1 MSSTNKTSG
10 LQLSQFIATDKPS
23 WLGDY
28 NSDMSKIDVGYT
40 AIKAEAEGASG
51 SATDAKNIANEAKV
65 SATNA
70 KASATDAKA
79 SATDAK
85 NIASEAK
92 ASATDAINQVTTLA
106 TNIDSYTRHQLQ
118 NPNVTKFK
126 TYDLTIIRNPT
137 MHIYNVIG
145 VITLNPGQ
153 TISTEEVIAFVG
165 DNFFPITRADFS
177 VFFSGEVHNST
188 ANFIGSGKL
197 IFRADNKTI
206 SFVTNLIPSAN
217 LSDVNVM
224 LVNCTFIN
232 P

>member
-70 KASATDAKA
+70 KASATDAK
-79 SATDAK
+79 

-92 ASATDAINQVTTLA
+92 TSATDAINQVTTLT
-106 TNIDSYTRHQLQ
+106 TNIDSYTRHLLQ

-137 MHIYNVIG
+137 THIYNVIG
-145 VITLNPGQ
+145 VISLNPGQ
-153 TISTEEVIAFVG
+153 TISTEEVIAIVG
-165 DNFFPITRADFS
+165 DDFFPLTRADFS

-197 IFRADNKTI
+197 IFRVDNKTI
-206 SFVTNLIPSAN
+206 SFVTNLIPTTK
-217 LSDVNVM
+217 LSDVNFI
-224 LVNCTFIN
+224 LVNATFIN

>member
-23 WLGDY
+23 WLSDY

-51 SATDAKNIANEAKV
+51 SATDAKNIANEAKA
-65 SATNA
+65 SATN
-70 KASATDAKA
+70 
-79 SATDAK
+79 
-85 NIASEAK
+85 
-92 ASATDAINQVTTLA
+92 AINQVTTLA
-106 TNIDSYTRHQLQ
+106 TDIDSYTRHQLQ

-137 MHIYNVIG
+137 THIYNVIG

-153 TISTEEVIAFVG
+153 TISTEEVIAIVG
-165 DNFFPITRADFS
+165 DSFFPITRADFS
-177 VFFSGEVHNST
+177 VFFGGEVHNSA

-197 IFRADNKTI
+197 IFRVDNKTI
-206 SFVTNLIPSAN
+206 SFATYPIPGAS
-217 LSDVNVM
+217 LSDVNIM
-224 LVNCTFIN
+224 LVNATFIN

>member
-51 SATDAKNIANEAKV
+51 SATDAKNIANEAKA

-70 KASATDAKA
+70 
-79 SATDAK
+79 
-85 NIASEAK
+85 
-92 ASATDAINQVTTLA
+92 INRVTTLA
-106 TNIDSYTRHQLQ
+106 TNIDSYTRHALQ

-137 MHIYNVIG
+137 THIYNVIG

-153 TISTEEVIAFVG
+153 TIAAEEVIAIVG
-165 DNFFPITRADFS
+165 DSFFPITRADFS
-177 VFFSGEVHNST
+177 VFFGGEVHNST

-197 IFRADNKTI
+197 IFRVDNKTI
-206 SFVTNLIPSAN
+206 SFTTYPISGAN
-217 LSDVNVM
+217 LSDVNIM
-224 LVNCTFIN
+224 LVNATFIN

>member
-51 SATDAKNIANEAKV
+51 SATDAKNIANEAKA
-65 SATNA
+65 SATN
-70 KASATDAKA
+70 
-79 SATDAK
+79 
-85 NIASEAK
+85 
-92 ASATDAINQVTTLA
+92 AINQVTTLA
-106 TNIDSYTRHQLQ
+106 TNIDSYTRHTLQ

-126 TYDLTIIRNPT
+126 AYDLTIIRNPT
-137 MHIYNVIG
+137 THIYNVIG

-153 TISTEEVIAFVG
+153 TISTEEVIAIVG
-165 DNFFPITRADFS
+165 DSFFPITRADFS
-177 VFFSGEVHNST
+177 VFSSGEVHNST
-188 ANFIGSGKL
+188 GNFIGKGKL
-197 IFRADNKTI
+197 IFRVDNKTI
-206 SFVTNLIPSAN
+206 SFGTNLIPSAN
-217 LSDVNVM
+217 LSDVTIM
-224 LVNCTFIN
+224 LVNATFIN

>member
-51 SATDAKNIANEAKV
+51 SATDAKNIANEAKA
-65 SATNA
+65 SATN
-70 KASATDAKA
+70 
-79 SATDAK
+79 
-85 NIASEAK
+85 
-92 ASATDAINQVTTLA
+92 AINQVTTLA

-137 MHIYNVIG
+137 THIYNVIG

-153 TISTEEVIAFVG
+153 TISTEEVIAIVG
-165 DNFFPITRADFS
+165 DSFFPVTRADFS

-197 IFRADNKTI
+197 IFRVDNKTI

-217 LSDVNVM
+217 LSDVNIM
-224 LVNCTFIN
+224 LVNATFIN

>member
-51 SATDAKNIANEAKV
+51 SATDAKNIANA
-65 SATNA
+65 A
-70 KASATDAKA
+70 KASAT
-79 SATDAK
+79 
-85 NIASEAK
+85 N
-92 ASATDAINQVTTLA
+92 AINQVTTLA

-126 TYDLTIIRNPT
+126 SYDLTIIRNPT
-137 MHIYNVIG
+137 THIYNVIG
-145 VITLNPGQ
+145 VISLNPGQ
-153 TISTEEVIAFVG
+153 TISAEEVIGIVG
-165 DNFFPITRADFS
+165 DSFFPLTRADFS

-197 IFRADNKTI
+197 IFRVDNKTI
-206 SFVTNLIPSAN
+206 SFVTNLIPGAQ
-217 LSDVNVM
+217 LSDVNII
-224 LVNCTFIN
+224 LVNATFIN